1 MSDQQQ
7 TQENPQPVFAI
18 QKLYV
23 TDISVESPN
32 APMAFMEQEA
42 PEINVSFQNQARA
55 FDGGFHEVSIKA
67 TAEAKVGDR
76 TLFLIEVT
84 QAGLFS
90 IENVPESDM
99 DPLLGIGCPTL
110 LFPYLR
116 EAVSDLSVRAGFAPL
131 LLQPVNFE
139 AIFLQQRMQQA
150 QAQAES
156 DAQTTH

>member
-23 TDISVESPN
+23 NDISVESPN

-55 FDGGFHEVSIKA
+55 FEGGFHEVSIKA

-76 TLFLIEVT
+76 ILFLIEVT

-99 DPLLGIGCPTL
+99 DPLLGIGCPNIIY
-110 LFPYLR
+110 PYLR
-116 EAVSDLSVRAGFAPL
+116 ANIADVITRAGFP
-131 LLQPVNFE
+131 PVHLAEINF
-139 AIFLQQRMQQA
+139 QQMYQQQQA
-150 QAQAES
+150 AQADGS
-156 DAQTTH
+156 PIITQ